1 MSTIAHDT
9 HTLPQLA
16 FQHATPN
23 EQPQITPV
31 PQTVQRIPGRVQ
43 ATAVSLPLFSLLKST
58 TWLRPLTGFGLLLK
72 QKSFAPASFA
82 AKLLAGTVAGK
93 LLFSFTRKGKSDI
106 EEGNIAPPGIPPP
119 SPSDDTAVEPEHPR
133 GCLLTVATYM
143 QWIISL
149 SILCVGAAAMA
160 SLSSVIAILIG
171 QQVLKSEH
179 SAFDVTA
186 ASAASVGAV
195 GGAVLFPLYIVET
208 MLLHVLPFF
217 VIRWPMIMGVRAAMG
232 AVGAAI
238 LRTAVTQG
246 DFLSVKESALA
257 AMVGP
262 AIMAAAEEFFLV
274 LAALCKSSADDD

>member
-1 MSTIAHDT
+1 MSTISHDS
-9 HTLPQLA
+9 HPLPQPA

-31 PQTVQRIPGRVQ
+31 PGTAQRIPGRVQ
-43 ATAVSLPLFSLLKST
+43 ATAVSLPLFGSLKST
-58 TWLRPLTGFGLLLK
+58 TLLRPLTGFGLLLK

-82 AKLLAGTVAGK
+82 VKLLAGTVAGK
-93 LLFSFTRKGKSDI
+93 LLFSFTRKGKSDV
-106 EEGNIAPPGIPPP
+106 EGGNITPPGIPPP

-133 GCLLTVATYM
+133 GCLSTVATYM

-149 SILCVGAAAMA
+149 QILCVEAAALA
-160 SLSSVIAILIG
+160 SFSSVVAILIG

-195 GGAVLFPLYIVET
+195 GGVVLFPLYIVET
-208 MLLHVLPFF
+208 MFLHVLPFF
-217 VIRWPMIMGVRAAMG
+217 LIRWPIIMGVRAAMG
-232 AVGAAI
+232 AVGAAV
-238 LRTAVTQG
+238 LRTAITQD

-262 AIMAAAEEFFLV
+262 AIMAAVEEIFLV
-274 LAALCKSSADDD
+274 LAALCKVCADDD

>member
-31 PQTVQRIPGRVQ
+31 PETVQHIPGHVQ
-43 ATAVSLPLFSLLKST
+43 ATAVSYPIFSSLKST
-58 TWLRPLTGFGLLLK
+58 TLLRPLTGFGLLLK

-106 EEGNIAPPGIPPP
+106 EEGNITPPGIPPP
-119 SPSDDTAVEPEHPR
+119 SPSDDTVVEPEHPR
-133 GCLLTVATYM
+133 GCLSTVATYM

-149 SILCVGAAAMA
+149 QILCVVAAPLA
-160 SLSSVIAILIG
+160 SFSSTIAILIG
-171 QQVLKSEH
+171 QQVLKFEH

-217 VIRWPMIMGVRAAMG
+217 LIRWPIIMGVRAAMG
-232 AVGAAI
+232 AVGAAV

-246 DFLSVKESALA
+246 EFLSVKESALA

-274 LAALCKSSADDD
+274 LAALCKSGADDD